1 MLPEK
6 TLQDRFRIQRT
17 SHRFDVIIGNWTT
30 YFYIGKC
37 KSRFCLVNIYIAV
50 HLHTYVDMVKYFVLK
65 LIFYKNNAKPPIVT
79 RNLHDP
85 APIFQANTH
94 QNTGQNRANFV

>member
-1 MLPEK
+1 MYYRRVLLHK
-6 TLQDRFRIQRT
+6 RRIVREQRILIL
-17 SHRFDVIIGNWTT
+17 S
-30 YFYIGKC
+30 YIGLIRLPFMQLF
-37 KSRFCLVNIYIAV
+37 SII
-50 HLHTYVDMVKYFVLK
+50 LK
-65 LIFYKNNAKPPIVT
+65 LIFYKNNAKLPIVT